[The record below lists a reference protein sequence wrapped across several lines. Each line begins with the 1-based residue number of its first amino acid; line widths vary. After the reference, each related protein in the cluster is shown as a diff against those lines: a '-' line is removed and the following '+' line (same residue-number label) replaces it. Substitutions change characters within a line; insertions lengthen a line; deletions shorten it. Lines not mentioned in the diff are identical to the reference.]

1 MCFKLKMRRF
11 NWISRLVPRRNS
23 PYALFLLF
31 VICVPLMWCWLM
43 IDTVSSVLLTTVAE
57 EDLYHLQRNRNL
69 KEYIDNIPVL
79 IEPSKDPC
87 GDILVLV
94 TSSPGRFEER
104 EAIRSTWGKH
114 LVTLFVMGLDGYTE
128 DDVMVDNY
136 LEAKLHSDII
146 IYNFKDHY
154 QNLTIKTG
162 LMLEWTISRC
172 SSSKFLFKTDDDV
185 LVNPWKLR
193 QIVEENAENVLIGY
207 LKSNT
212 YLHRD
217 THSKWHIPRW
227 LLQDD
232 FVPHYLSGTGY
243 LINVKYIKLMLH
255 AAYSVPMINLE
266 DVYFTYL
273 VANKTLGFTL
283 THDRKLS
290 PYKPW
295 LPIDC
300 FYWGLASIHSLIPS
314 DIIKWGSCVIK
325 MGGDN
330 QNELCKSYEN
340 YSEWWLL

>member
-1 MCFKLKMRRF
+1 MLSEMCFKLKMRRF

-43 IDTVSSVLLTTVAE
+43 IDTVSSVILTTVAE

-79 IEPSKDPC
+79 IEPSKAPC

-94 TSSPGRFEER
+94 TSSPGRFEAR
-104 EAIRSTWGKH
+104 DAIRSTWGKH

-128 DDVMVDNY
+128 DDLMVDNY

-172 SSSKFLFKTDDDV
+172 STSKFLFKTDDDV

-193 QIVEENAENVLIGY
+193 QIVEKNTENVLIGY
-207 LKSNT
+207 RKSNT

-217 THSKWHIPRW
+217 TYSKWHIPRW

-243 LINVKYIKLMLH
+243 LINGNLGVTLIRGQAVNKY
-255 AAYSVPMINLE
+255 
-266 DVYFTYL
+266 
-273 VANKTLGFTL
+273 
-283 THDRKLS
+283 HDRYIESTCRTTLS
-290 PYKPW
+290 TD
-295 LPIDC
+295 ID
-300 FYWGLASIHSLIPS
+300 FNIVSSQKTILG
-314 DIIKWGSCVIK
+314 VI
-325 MGGDN
+325 MFRNNGR
-330 QNELCKSYEN
+330 
-340 YSEWWLL
+340 